1 MTGSDVGPPPA
12 TGAWR
17 PGDPP
22 GRRQFRT
29 LFQDAPLVLELGGTV
44 SPVEVAFETWG
55 ELNASRSNAVLVA
68 HALTGDSHAAGPPG
82 PGHRHAGW
90 WDGNIGPGKGIDTD
104 RWFVVCPNVLGGCQ
118 GTTGPSSP
126 SPDDGRPYG
135 ARFPRITIRDQVA
148 VEAALADALGI
159 DRWAG
164 VVGGS
169 MGGMRALEWAVG
181 CPDRVEVAVVIGCGA
196 AATAEQIALCA
207 VQIEAIHLDPRFRG
221 GDYYDAPPGE
231 GPHRGMGIARK
242 IGHFSYR
249 SEIEL
254 ASRFGREPQ
263 DGEDPLTG
271 GPGVAPDMR
280 RGRYS
285 VESYLDYHADK
296 LARRFD
302 ANSYIVLSE
311 AMNHHDVGRG
321 RGGLAEAL
329 GSVTCRVAVAGV
341 DSDRLYPLR
350 LQHEIVELVPGGAE
364 VTVVHSVYGHDSF
377 LIESE
382 AVGAFLRAALEGA
395 GAARAA
401 APARLRPAAGG
412 AG

>member
-22 GRRQFRT
+22 GRREFLT
-29 LFQDAPLVLELGGTV
+29 LFRDEPLALELGGAL
-44 SPVEVAFETWG
+44 SPVEVAYETWG
-55 ELNASRSNAVLVA
+55 EPDPSRSNAVLVA

-90 WDGNIGPGKGIDTD
+90 WDGNIGPGRGLDTD

-126 SPDDGRPYG
+126 SPVDGRPYG

-148 VEAALADALGI
+148 VEAAVADALGI
-159 DRWAG
+159 ERWAG

-181 CPDRVEVAVVIGCGA
+181 SPDRVAVAIVIGCGA
-196 AATAEQIALCA
+196 AATAEQIALCS
-207 VQIEAIHLDPRFRG
+207 VQMEAIRLDPRFRG

-231 GPHRGMGIARK
+231 GPHRGMGVARK

-249 SEIEL
+249 SEVEL

-263 DGEDPLTG
+263 DGEDPLAG
-271 GPGVAPDMR
+271 
-280 RGRYS
+280 GRYS

-321 RGGLAEAL
+321 RGGLAAAL

-350 LQHEIVELVPGGAE
+350 LQHEIAELVPDGPE
-364 VTVVHSVYGHDSF
+364 VTIVHSVYGHDSF

-382 AVGAFLRAALEGA
+382 AVGAFLRAALEETGAA
-395 GAARAA
+395 GASARA
-401 APARLRPAAGG
+401 PLRPAAGG